1 MATLPSLSDRN
12 NNPLNIR
19 TSNDT
24 WVGAK
29 GSNAGFVKFSNP
41 EYGVR
46 AAAKNLYTSQEKHG
60 NNSIAD
66 IITRWAP
73 PGPPDY
79 NKTDAYIAKVAS
91 DLGVDANA
99 DLGSLKD
106 NPELT
111 AKLIKSMAHQ
121 EGATVGAD
129 GKYTDAILKTGVNL
143 ANGSPLSEN
152 QLAGQETDFN
162 PGMFEG
168 PRNEYAKQST
178 DTASAKGTN
187 KNKIANTSDSVIT
200 PNWMST
206 VDSPSYK
213 WTLYI
218 VSNEVWNDT
227 SILYGNDTAALTAD
241 KAKIVAEQGV
251 TTEFTL
257 DNFAMASRVTPG
269 QAHGNTTPGII
280 QFDLFETLGFTF
292 LDKVLRAGVKL
303 NKPQNLYSQ
312 NYVLKLEF
320 IGRDATTG
328 GSTKYPGVFFYPIRI
343 SQIRSTTSP
352 GGTRYNIVAMNFIK
366 VALTEAVTHTNINVN
381 NFNTVDTFAS
391 QLQAGLNAAE
401 LNKLSEREITSGG
414 VQAKTFQIV
423 FNQSTKTKA
432 RYTKLVKDFTLDS
445 QPWVGVVDATTA
457 AGHATSLTNVD
468 MAQLT
473 VKSETALPSYIK
485 DAIQKNCP
493 TWSKFVTEMNALER
507 TPYIVVTPEMSY
519 AKIGQKA
526 TSIVRGTLTEE
537 DGTAFEP
544 IIIKLTIA
552 IGYSGTVPAEGSH
565 VTNFTDTNFQN
576 EKFKNMPIEKLYTYL
591 YSGTNIEV
599 INYQLDLEAL
609 FVTARTPMDGFYHA
623 DAMQQFS
630 GSIIDTTTKNP
641 RPAEDTSVYL
651 EDTKYNVDALYND
664 LVNYEKREL
673 SIEEQAGKSTTDT
686 SNSLIANILSESARR
701 EQDAMSL
708 SIEIKGDPY
717 WMGNKKNVAVDGT
730 VSLPDWETQDAL
742 IAFLQYNPNV
752 NDLLELQIKGPVDL
766 VSSGIYKIISI
777 DSRFQGGAFTQTL
790 NGMKDITT
798 NTLLTLP
805 QLIKLEYGG

>member
-1 MATLPSLSDRN
+1 MATRDKSTTAINSRN

-19 TSNDT
+19 DT
-24 WVGAK
+24 NIPWQGAV
-29 GSNAGFVKFSNP
+29 GSNGGFETFSNA
-41 EYGVR
+41 EYGYR
-46 AAAKNLYTSQEKHG
+46 AATKNLYTSQEKHG
-60 NNSIAD
+60 NDTLAK

-73 PGPPDY
+73 PSEND
-79 NKTDAYIAKVAS
+79 TAAYIARVAA
-91 DLGVDANA
+91 DTGIDPNAVVD
-99 DLGSLKD
+99 
-106 NPELT
+106 
-111 AKLIKSMAHQ
+111 
-121 EGATVGAD
+121 
-129 GKYTDAILKTGVNL
+129 LKTNPALTKSLLESMTKHEGGGMGKFTTAQIESGMAL
-143 ANGSPLSEN
+143 ANGVPESEIDFSK
-152 QLAGQETDFN
+152 QDTDFD
-162 PGMFEG
+162 GTKFEG
-168 PRNEYAKQST
+168 PRNEYAVTST
-178 DTASAKGTN
+178 ETASAKVTS

-200 PNWMST
+200 SNWMST

-227 SILYGNDTAALTAD
+227 SMLYGNDTSALTSD

-328 GSTKYPGVFFYPIRI
+328 GSTKYPGIFFYPIRI

-366 VALTEAVTHTNINVN
+366 VALTEARTTSDVQAKG
-381 NFNTVDTFAS
+381 FNTVDTFAEK
-391 QLQAGLNAAE
+391 LQAGLNAAE
-401 LNKLSEREITSGG
+401 LNKMSQYARDNGLPQS
-414 VQAKTFQIV
+414 KTFKIV
-423 FNQSTKTKA
+423 FDQSTKTKA
-432 RYTKLVKDFTLDS
+432 SNTGLAKDFTLDS
-445 QPWVGVVDATTA
+445 QAWVGVVDATTA
-457 AGHATSLTNVD
+457 SGTGKSLENPD
-468 MAQLT
+468 MAHLT
-473 VKSETALPSYIK
+473 VQSETGLVTYIK
-485 DAIQKNCP
+485 DTIQKNCP
-493 TWSKFVTEMNALER
+493 AWSKFVTEMNALGT
-507 TPYIVVTPEMSY
+507 TPYISVTPEMTY

-537 DGTAFEP
+537 DGTEFEP
-544 IIIKLTIA
+544 IIVTLTIA
-552 IGYSGTVPAEGSH
+552 IGYSGTVPAANKH
-565 VTNFTDTNFQN
+565 VKNFTDTKLQI

-599 INYQLDLEAL
+599 LNYQLDLEAL
-609 FVTARTPMDGFYHA
+609 FIAVKTPMDGFYHA

-641 RPAEDTSVYL
+641 TTATTEDNSLYL

-673 SIEEQAGKSTTDT
+673 SFDEQAGKSETDT

-752 NDLLELQIKGPVDL
+752 NDLLELQTKGPVDL

-790 NGMKDITT
+790 NGMKDVTT

-805 QLIKLEYGG
+805 QLIKLEYGE